1 MTFFTSFWPSEER
14 MTMVNCGAWLVHSVR
29 LWQRL
34 NNKIIN
40 DVTELIKCVPI
51 NKKVEKSLS
60 DGVTKVFNMVLT

>member
-1 MTFFTSFWPSEER
+1 MTFFTSFWPSAER
-14 MTMVNCGAWLVHSVR
+14 MKMVNCGAWLVYSVR

-34 NNKIIN
+34 NNRIIN

-60 DGVTKVFNMVLT
+60 DGVTKVFNMALT